1 MEQHL
6 LFLSSG
12 NYELGTH
19 IPTTGLTS
27 NNGIEESLAY
37 TLY

>member
-6 LFLSSG
+6 LFLSPG

-19 IPTTGLTS
+19 ISTTGLTS
-27 NNGIEESLAY
+27 NIRIEGSLAY